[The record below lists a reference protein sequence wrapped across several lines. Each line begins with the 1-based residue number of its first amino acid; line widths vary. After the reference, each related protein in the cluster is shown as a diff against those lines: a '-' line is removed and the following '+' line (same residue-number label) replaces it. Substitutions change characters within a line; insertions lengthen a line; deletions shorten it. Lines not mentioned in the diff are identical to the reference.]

1 MPDLTLPEIKKLL
14 SKYVLVEMKPSFVG
28 EGKDKLKIVYI
39 EAKGA
44 DESIIIMVQVFP
56 EENTRDII
64 SALKIGAGVSQV
76 MLSNPKMK
84 KSKKEKINVVGKR
97 ANSRGD

>member
-1 MPDLTLPEIKKLL
+1 
-14 SKYVLVEMKPSFVG
+14 MKPSFVG